1 MSVTSVTTINRSN
14 YINTPKDKDI
24 IDVTRTKNDDDLDKL
39 FEDLNKL

>member
-1 MSVTSVTTINRSN
+1 MNNIQNRSN

-39 FEDLNKL
+39 FDDLNKL

>member
-1 MSVTSVTTINRSN
+1 MNNILNRSN